1 MGCLLASHL
10 HSAILNYSQFL
21 NATYHFS
28 SSTLLFLVI
37 LSNYNCPP
45 FTLFYLE
52 ISYLSLKALPQSHPF
67 FDNSLES
74 S

>member
-1 MGCLLASHL
+1 MPTCLSLALSNTEL
-10 HSAILNYSQFL
+10 FPVPKCNI
-21 NATYHFS
+21 YHFS

-52 ISYLSLKALPQSHPF
+52 NSYFSLKALPQSHPF
-67 FDNSLES
+67 SDNSLES